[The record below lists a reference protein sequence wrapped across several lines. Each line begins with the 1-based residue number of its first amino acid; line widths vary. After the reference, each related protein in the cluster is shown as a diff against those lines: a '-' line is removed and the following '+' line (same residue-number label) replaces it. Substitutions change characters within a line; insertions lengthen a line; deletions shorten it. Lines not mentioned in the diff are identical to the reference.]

1 MPVAKYHR
9 RIVMG
14 KAIIYRMRFVKLNNK
29 NMLPTTP
36 TARDAAFNAIHLHN
50 NQSNKAYDMEGI

>member
-1 MPVAKYHR
+1 
-9 RIVMG
+9 MG